1 MKIYLIEIGWNKEM
15 SKGSK
20 RRPEKDG
27 VYQDQ
32 WDKIFGKKKPV
43 IKGHKKT
50 PKHGI
55 TQVHKDKTKYDRKK
69 LDRTANADII
79 DIWV

>member
-1 MKIYLIEIGWNKEM
+1 M

-27 VYQDQ
+27 KYQDQ
-32 WDKIFGKKKPV
+32 WEKIFGKKKPEV
-43 IKGHKKT
+43 KTHKKT

-55 TQVHKDKTKYDRKK
+55 TQVHKDKTKYNRKK
-69 LDRTANADII
+69 LDKLANASII
-79 DIWV
+79 VLYVMGR

>member
-1 MKIYLIEIGWNKEM
+1 M

-27 VYQDQ
+27 QYQDQ
-32 WDKIFGKKKPV
+32 WEKIFGKPKPKV
-43 IKGHKKT
+43 KEHRKT
-50 PKHGI
+50 PRHGV
-55 TQVHKDKTKYDRKK
+55 TKVHRDRTKYNRKDKN

-79 DIWV
+79 DI

>member
-1 MKIYLIEIGWNKEM
+1 M

-27 VYQDQ
+27 AYQDQ
-32 WDKIFGKKKPV
+32 WEKIFGKPEPK
-43 IKGHKKT
+43 IKEHKKT
-50 PKHGI
+50 PKHGV
-55 TQVHKDKTKYDRKK
+55 TQVHKDKTKYNRKK

-79 DIWV
+79 DI

>member
-1 MKIYLIEIGWNKEM
+1 M

-27 VYQDQ
+27 QYQDQ
-32 WDKIFGKKKPV
+32 WEIIFGKKKQETKV
-43 IKGHKKT
+43 RKVT
-50 PKHGI
+50 PAHAK
-55 TQVHKDKTKYDRKK
+55 TQVQKDKTKYNRKK

-79 DIWV
+79 DV